1 MPGDATGALGLTA
14 DSLTIAS
21 VGAYPVSVACC
32 IQISDTN
39 RIFSDIALEDE
50 LVMDEARTVLEDMV
64 VQAIKVGF
72 VGSTANVSAIAGM
85 CSDYP
90 DIPVIGYMPDLSWWQ
105 EGDALEEYLDAFEEL
120 LLPQVSVLVGNH
132 GTLARWLLPD
142 WESERMP
149 TPRDIAKAAEVRG
162 VAYVLVTGMVQ
173 AGEFFDNALA
183 STETVIGN
191 SKFERFDAE
200 FMGAGETLSAA
211 LAALLAVGD
220 DLGQAAQEAL
230 EDTGQRLGSA
240 FRPAWADRFPTACFG
255 RNPTMMSKKGR
266 RAAAVPGSRRWPRQ
280 ALPLNLWIVDFS
292 APCGAFL
299 ARTMTH
305 TTDLNQ
311 DLLARAKRVI
321 PGGANSPV
329 RAFNA
334 VGGAPRF
341 VERAPG
347 RILGQKRPTL
357 YRLHRQP
364 GPMILGLRP
373 PASGGHRARRC

>member
-1 MPGDATGALGLTA
+1 MADLSPAVLPTAPTPPENQTNDAICIMSFNALDATGALGLTA

-39 RIFSDIALEDE
+39 RIFSHIALEDE
-50 LVMDEARTVLEDMV
+50 LVMDQARTVLEDMV

-230 EDTGQRLGSA
+230 EYMDQCLGSA
-240 FRPAWADRFPTACFG
+240 FRPGMGRLIPDRMFWAQPDDDEQEGPAG
-255 RNPTMMSKKGR
+255 RSGAP
-266 RAAAVPGSRRWPRQ
+266 AAAPVAPTSP
-280 ALPLNLWIVDFS
+280 S
-292 APCGAFL
+292 A
-299 ARTMTH
+299 
-305 TTDLNQ
+305 
-311 DLLARAKRVI
+311 
-321 PGGANSPV
+321 
-329 RAFNA
+329 
-334 VGGAPRF
+334 
-341 VERAPG
+341 
-347 RILGQKRPTL
+347 
-357 YRLHRQP
+357 
-364 GPMILGLRP
+364 
-373 PASGGHRARRC
+373 